1 MRAIRKIF
9 VPVEK
14 ECEILFRIRC
24 TPFCC
29 DPHFAPGEP
38 FYAKQNG
45 KVLYFDNEEDAK
57 ATIKKL
63 EKEYLFV
70 KMEIEEKIVSV
81 F

>member
-24 TPFCC
+24 TPICC